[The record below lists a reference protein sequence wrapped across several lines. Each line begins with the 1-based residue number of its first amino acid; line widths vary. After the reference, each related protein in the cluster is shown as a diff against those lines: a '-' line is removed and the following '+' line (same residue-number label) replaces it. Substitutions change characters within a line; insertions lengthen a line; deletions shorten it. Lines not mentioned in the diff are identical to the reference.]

1 MIFKSIK
8 TGRLATNCYILG
20 CPETLEGIV
29 VDPGDEANYIL
40 TLIEEENLKIKYIV
54 NTHGHADHIG
64 ANEEIK
70 NATGAKLLI
79 HNDDADF
86 LINPEMNLS
95 VYSAQVIS
103 GPAADQFLDDGD
115 EIKVGS
121 TILLKVL
128 HTPGHTPGC
137 ICLQGENFILTGD
150 TLFAGS
156 IGRTDFPKGSYE
168 QIIKSIKEK
177 LLPLPN
183 HLLVYPGHG
192 PSSNLQREKESNSF
206 LS

>member
-1 MIFKSIK
+1 MEIK
-8 TGRLATNCYILG
+8 RFIVNPLAVNCYLAYAG
-20 CPETLEGIV
+20 QEGILI
-29 VDPGDEANYIL
+29 DPGQASQEIL
-40 TLIEEENLKIKYIV
+40 NFILSQQIQIV
-54 NTHGHADHIG
+54 AVINTHGHADHIG